1 MYWHHREPTLEDM
14 LSDPIIRAVMD
25 ADRVDPHEL
34 QAMLKDVGRALSAAR
49 GARSRGHWPAGS
61 PHLAM

>member
-1 MYWHHREPTLEDM
+1 MYWHHREPRLEDM

-49 GARSRGHWPAGS
+49 GARSWGHWPAGS
-61 PHLAM
+61 QHSAM

>member
-34 QAMLKDVGRALSAAR
+34 QEALSAAR
-49 GARSRGHWPAGS
+49 GARSWGQWPAGS
-61 PHLAM
+61 QHLAM

>member
-25 ADRVDPHEL
+25 ADRVDPHQL
-34 QAMLKDVGRALSAAR
+34 KAMLNDVGRALSAAR
-49 GARSRGHWPAGS
+49 GARSWGQWPAGS
-61 PHLAM
+61 QYLAM

>member
-34 QAMLKDVGRALSAAR
+34 KAMLKDIGRALRAAR
-49 GARSRGHWPAGS
+49 GARSWSQWSATS
-61 PHLAM
+61 QHLAM

>member
-1 MYWHHREPTLEDM
+1 MYRHHREPTLEDM

-34 QAMLKDVGRALSAAR
+34 QAMLKDVGRALSTAR
-49 GARSRGHWPAGS
+49 GTPSWGQWPAGS
-61 PHLAM
+61 QHLAM

>member
-34 QAMLKDVGRALSAAR
+34 KAMLTDVGRALRAAR
-49 GARSRGHWPAGS
+49 GVRSWGQWPAGS
-61 PHLAM
+61 QHLAM

>member
-1 MYWHHREPTLEDM
+1 MYWHHREPTLDDM

-49 GARSRGHWPAGS
+49 ALGGQWPAGS
-61 PHLAM
+61 QHLAM

>member
-1 MYWHHREPTLEDM
+1 MYRHHREPTLEDM

-34 QAMLKDVGRALSAAR
+34 QAMLKDVGRALTMAR
-49 GARSRGHWPAGS
+49 GTPSWGQWPAAS
-61 PHLAM
+61 QHLAM

>member
-1 MYWHHREPTLEDM
+1 MHWRHREPTLEEM
-14 LSDPIIRAVMD
+14 LCDAIIRAVMD

-49 GARSRGHWPAGS
+49 GARSWGQWPAGS
-61 PHLAM
+61 QHLAM